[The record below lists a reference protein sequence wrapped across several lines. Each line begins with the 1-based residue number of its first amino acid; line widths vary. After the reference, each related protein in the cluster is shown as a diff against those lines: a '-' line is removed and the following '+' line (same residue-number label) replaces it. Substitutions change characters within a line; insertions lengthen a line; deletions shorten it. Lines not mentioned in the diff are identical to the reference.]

1 MDANPYQTTKQR
13 QETEVHDLLD
23 KIQPEMITLN
33 PDFLG
38 KVDRAPAEVIEEEQ
52 RKEWEVFF
60 ICFIQAN
67 HPNEKFVPRKRA
79 RGKSSSQRRYL
90 RKQGNVVDEK
100 RMAMKAKLEA
110 IKVDRE
116 QKRSGVEVVKTAL
129 DRFL

>member
-1 MDANPYQTTKQR
+1 LIN
-13 QETEVHDLLD
+13 
-23 KIQPEMITLN
+23 
-33 PDFLG
+33 
-38 KVDRAPAEVIEEEQ
+38 
-52 RKEWEVFF
+52 
-60 ICFIQAN
+60 QAN

-110 IKVDRE
+110 IKSEKE
-116 QKRSGVEVVKTAL
+116 QKRSGIEVPKTAL